1 MFYLILAIMLV
12 LFYVFVAPRNVRGTM
27 NLIAAVFLLVALA
40 TALILGFL
48 KIMQFP
54 REVWVS
60 LILIIIGFW
69 AMRDIYYLD
78 REPRVRQKRS
88 ARNRPYRYR

>member
-48 KIMQFP
+48 RVMQFP
-54 REVWVS
+54 KKIWVG

-78 REPRVRQKRS
+78 REPKVRQKRME
-88 ARNRPYRYR
+88 RYRYR

>member
-78 REPRVRQKRS
+78 REPRARQKRS

>member
-1 MFYLILAIMLV
+1 MLV